1 MLKDPTDV
9 EALAHLGLSL
19 LAMSREGEAV
29 GVYRNLTQLQPRH
42 AAHWV
47 NLGTALRRLQRLDEA
62 LSAYI
67 EAAALGEV
75 SASFLYNVGLLHQDR
90 GDYDSARRVLA
101 DAMEKAPKDTEIRL
115 QYAQCC
121 YESLHIE
128 AATSALSDWRDLEA
142 VSSEQLAALALLLL
156 NLGESEAAAQ
166 AASRAVTGPNPSP
179 ATLLRLAQIQE
190 RSNRIVEAKAT
201 LGRLKALPDATA
213 LGADLQLLEAQID
226 LRQGRHEQASQQFLR
241 LAAVCPEPHRRHL
254 YLFPLAKALDGRQR
268 YDEAYRCLMDAHD
281 AQLLHLG
288 RTNPDAAD
296 LREPPLLITRYG
308 CTSADI
314 ADWDESDA
322 PTAMESP
329 VFIVAFPRS
338 GTTLLEQMLDAHPA
352 LVSMDEQPFLQQAID
367 QIAGFGV
374 EYPAA
379 LARLTST
386 QLVQVRA
393 HYWSLT
399 RRKVQL
405 SPGQRLIDK
414 NPLNL
419 LRLPGIR
426 RLFPHA
432 QILLAIRHPCDV
444 VLSCFMQHFRS
455 PEFALLCRDLPT
467 LARGYVRSFD
477 FWYAQLPLLQ
487 PAVREIRYEKF
498 VADFEAESRAI
509 TAFLGLDWDDAQLAP
524 AAHALAKGF
533 ISTPSYAQVIEP
545 VNRRAVGRWQH
556 YAPFFVEA
564 LPVLRPYLDRW
575 AYSGSATDSE
585 QEVG

>member
-1 MLKDPTDV
+1 MLKDPGEV
-9 EALAHLGLSL
+9 EALAQLGLSL
-19 LAMSREGEAV
+19 LTQSRDGEAV
-29 GVYRNLTQLQPRH
+29 AVYRDLARLQPRH
-42 AAHWV
+42 AAHRV

-67 EAAALGEV
+67 EAAALGEG

-90 GDYDSARRVLA
+90 GDYASARRVLA
-101 DAMEKAPKDTEIRL
+101 DALGKAPKDTEIRL

-128 AATSALSDWRDLEA
+128 AATTALSEWRELMD
-142 VSSEQLAALALLLL
+142 VGSDQLAALALLLL
-156 NLGESEAAAQ
+156 NLGESAAAAEAAAK
-166 AASRAVTGPNPSP
+166 AAADPKPGAS
-179 ATLLRLAQIQE
+179 TLLRLAQIQE
-190 RSNRIVEAKAT
+190 RSNRIVEARAT
-201 LGRLKALPDATA
+201 LQRIQELPDAA
-213 LGADLQLLEAQID
+213 ILGPDLQLLEAQIE
-226 LRQGRHEQASQQFLR
+226 LRERHYEHASERFRQ
-241 LAAVCPEPHRRHL
+241 LASVCAEPHRKHL
-254 YLFPLAKALDGRQR
+254 YLFPLAKALDARRQ
-268 YDEAYRCLMDAHD
+268 YDETYRCLVDAHE
-281 AQLLHLG
+281 AQLLHLA
-288 RTNPDAAD
+288 RTNPDAAG

-308 CTSADI
+308 CTSVDI
-314 ADWDESDA
+314 AAWDESEA
-322 PTAMESP
+322 PSVTESP

-367 QIAGFGV
+367 QITELGID
-374 EYPAA
+374 YPAA
-379 LARLTST
+379 LARLTTS
-386 QLVQVRA
+386 QLGQVRE

-419 LRLPGIR
+419 LRLPVIR
-426 RLFPHA
+426 RLFPNA

-477 FWYAQLPLLQ
+477 FWYEQLPLLQ
-487 PAVREIRYEKF
+487 PAVREIRYEHF
-498 VADFEAESRAI
+498 VADFAAESRAI
-509 TAFLGLDWDDAQLAP
+509 TAFLGLDWADAQLAP

-545 VNRRAVGRWQH
+545 VTRRAICRWH
-556 YAPFFVEA
+556 NYSPFFDEA
-564 LPVLRPYLDRW
+564 MHVVQPYLDRW
-575 AYSGSATDSE
+575 GYSASAVDSE